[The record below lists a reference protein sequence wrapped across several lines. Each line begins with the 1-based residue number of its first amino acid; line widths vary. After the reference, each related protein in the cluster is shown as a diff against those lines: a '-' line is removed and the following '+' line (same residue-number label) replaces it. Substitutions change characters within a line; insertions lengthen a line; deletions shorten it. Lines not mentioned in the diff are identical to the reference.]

1 MDGACA
7 TRRGVAADVGAREAQ
22 LIAKEV
28 HEKRARFDVAGPFDA
43 IDRHRDL
50 HVPPRCEPAGSAP
63 ANGLQTSRAMGTTP
77 LRGCLT
83 VRVSIPQQQVA
94 VVLAAGSSSRFEA
107 GAKQFAIVEG
117 STLVAIAAQAALDA
131 ECFVSVIVVA
141 GAVSLDG
148 MVPEGV
154 SIVENPAWASG
165 QASSLQVALRAAQGA
180 GAEAVVVG
188 LADQP
193 GVTAEAWRQIS
204 QAVTD
209 QPIVV
214 ATYDGVRGNP
224 VRLNAEIWAELPQE
238 GDEGARVLLR
248 RRPDLVAAVA
258 CEGDASDVDT
268 VEDLDRWN

>member
-1 MDGACA
+1 M
-7 TRRGVAADVGAREAQ
+7 
-22 LIAKEV
+22 
-28 HEKRARFDVAGPFDA
+28 
-43 IDRHRDL
+43 
-50 HVPPRCEPAGSAP
+50 
-63 ANGLQTSRAMGTTP
+63 
-77 LRGCLT
+77 
-83 VRVSIPQQQVA
+83 RVSIPQQQVA

-117 STLVAIAAQAALDA
+117 NTLVAIAAQAALDA
-131 ECFVSVIVVA
+131 GCFASVIVVA

-148 MVPEGV
+148 MVPEGI
-154 SIVENPAWASG
+154 SIVENPEWASG
-165 QASSLQVALRAAQGA
+165 QASSLQVALRAAQSA

-193 GVTAEAWRQIS
+193 GVTAEAWRKVS
-204 QAVTD
+204 QAETD
-209 QPIVV
+209 LPIVV

-224 VRLNAEIWAELPQE
+224 VRLNAEIWAELPQA

-258 CEGDASDVDT
+258 CQGDASDVDT